1 MAVGRND
8 PDMLSTETDFSSIK
22 QSGLLPVHEQVFR
35 ELRDNILFGGFLPG
49 RPVTLRGLASALG
62 VSPMPIREAIRR
74 LIAERA
80 LELHDNR
87 RVSVPAM
94 TREKFDQICFA
105 RSALE
110 PELASR
116 ALPYFGSKELAE
128 LEAIDQSVDR
138 SIETGD
144 LESYMRSNCLFHFT
158 LYRASRADT
167 LVALVESIWLQFA
180 PFMRS
185 VYGRFGTARLDD
197 QHRRAILA
205 IEKRSE
211 DELRSA
217 IKEDIMQGMRFI
229 GEAALND

>member
-1 MAVGRND
+1 MAVSRNNS
-8 PDMLSTETDFSSIK
+8 DMLTTDTDFSPIK
-22 QSGLLPVHEQVFR
+22 PTALLPVHEQVFR

-94 TREKFDQICFA
+94 TPEKFDQICFA
-105 RSALE
+105 RCALE

-116 ALPYFGSKELAE
+116 ALPYFGAKELAE
-128 LEAIDQSVDR
+128 LQAIDQSVDQ
-138 SIETGD
+138 SMETGD
-144 LESYMRSNCLFHFT
+144 LEGYMRANCLFHFT
-158 LYRASRADT
+158 LYKASCADT

-185 VYGRFGTARLDD
+185 VYGRFGTAQLDD
-197 QHRRAILA
+197 QHRHAIHA
-205 IEKRSE
+205 IEIGCE
-211 DELRSA
+211 DELRCA

-229 GEAALND
+229 GEAALNK